1 MNFEVFL
8 KDLAELLEVEP
19 EDLHKDFIL
28 DDDNWD
34 SLEIVSAIALIDMHF
49 DITIEGKV
57 LRDCKN
63 VGSLLDIIE
72 MKKTDKSK

>member
-1 MNFEVFL
+1 MNFEAFL
-8 KDLAELLEVEP
+8 KELAEILEAEP

-28 DDDNWD
+28 GDDNWD
-34 SLEIVSAIALIDMHF
+34 SLAIIDAIALIDMHF

-63 VGSLLDIIE
+63 VGSLLNIIE
-72 MKKTDKSK
+72 IKKSGKSK